1 MPQTTNPGSVTLF
14 RGVRS
19 TAWRRVLIA
28 VFAVPMLLV
37 GLFAMHVLEAS
48 GDPAGQHSA
57 MSMSM
62 SMSMATSPS
71 MSSPVAPSSV
81 SAPLVH
87 TVAACDQFCGSAH
100 DMGAMA
106 CILAILITVLALAIA
121 SSLNGWIS
129 PRPLVARIASAP
141 RSLAI
146 PRPPSLTALSI
157 SRI

>member
-1 MPQTTNPGSVTLF
+1 MTPQTTNPDSATLF

-57 MSMSM
+57 MSMS
-62 SMSMATSPS
+62 
-71 MSSPVAPSSV
+71 SPVAQSSG
-81 SAPLVH
+81 SAPLVP

-106 CILAILITVLALAIA
+106 CILAILLTVLALAIA

-129 PRPLVARIASAP
+129 LRALVARIASAP
-141 RSLAI
+141 RSLAA
-146 PRPPSLTALSI
+146 PRPPSLTVLCI
-157 SRI
+157 TRI

>member
-1 MPQTTNPGSVTLF
+1 MTPQTTNPDSATLF

-62 SMSMATSPS
+62 SMS
-71 MSSPVAPSSV
+71 SPVAQSSG
-81 SAPLVH
+81 SAPLVP

-106 CILAILITVLALAIA
+106 CILAILLTVLALAIA

-129 PRPLVARIASAP
+129 LRALVAQIASAP
-141 RSLAI
+141 RSLAA
-146 PRPPSLTALSI
+146 PRPPSLTVLCI
-157 SRI
+157 TRI

>member
-1 MPQTTNPGSVTLF
+1 MMPQTTKPDSVTLF

-57 MSMSM
+57 MSM

-121 SSLNGWIS
+121 SSPNGWIS
-129 PRPLVARIASAP
+129 PRPLAARIASAP